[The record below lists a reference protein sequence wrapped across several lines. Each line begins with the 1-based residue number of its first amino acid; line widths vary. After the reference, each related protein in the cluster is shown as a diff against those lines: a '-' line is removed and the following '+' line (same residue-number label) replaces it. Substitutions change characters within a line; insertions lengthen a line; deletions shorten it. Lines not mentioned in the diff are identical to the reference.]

1 MVTIKPKVVRS
12 GKVFMSSQNNNKLYQ
27 PQERINTLAGDDG
40 QWWELLQRAE
50 FDYRATGAPKVDFQF
65 WLTEHYGLKIYYDYD
80 GILPNHAI
88 VDEKKY
94 LLFKLKYT

>member
-80 GILPNHAI
+80 GILPNHDI
-88 VDEKKY
+88 VDEKKFF
-94 LLFKLKYT
+94 LFKLKFA